1 MFTIPNGYKVR
12 HRIEFYV
19 KEEELQS
26 IEESTDEN
34 LDEVTQKAEEMKHL
48 EEEEQKLGDTILEAV
63 KGDEEQKDE

>member
-1 MFTIPNGYKVR
+1 MR

-63 KGDEEQKDE
+63 KGDEE